1 MKKIKFFLSLVLLT
15 VATLVSAQTINVSG
29 TVRESNGEAV
39 SGAAVQLKGS
49 TTVYTMTDA
58 LGNFSI
64 SVPSNGTLAVS
75 CLGYDSVEVPVNGR
89 RTIEITLDQD
99 LELLDEVTVVA
110 YGTKRKQDLVGS
122 VSTVKSNI
130 LQNTQATSVTQALE
144 GAVAGLQVI
153 TSSGQ
158 PGQDANMYVRGVGS
172 LSASNSALI
181 VLDGVPY
188 TGALSN
194 INPNDIESITVSKDA
209 VSNSLYGARAA
220 GGVIMVTTKS
230 GARDKANVRFSANA
244 GVLNRAYKD
253 YSMAT
258 DPAEF
263 YRLTWYGI
271 RNTQYKAGY
280 SLEDAAVYAS
290 ENLLGELGD
299 YNAFIIPAGEY
310 LVGTDG
316 KLNPG
321 AKVRY
326 NDSFADNMFQT
337 ATRQEYNLS
346 ASGTTGK
353 TDYYL
358 SMGYLDN
365 QSYIVGSN
373 YNRLSARVNVST
385 QLKSWLRVG
394 MNLGYSK
401 TNTNGVQEST
411 TAVSNPFSVARGWAP
426 IYPVHAYDANGN
438 MIMKNGQPVWD
449 AGTGQT
455 AGTVSR
461 PVATNQN
468 VICNL
473 YEDIRQSVVH
483 SVTTR
488 SFVEFRFLKDFTFTA
503 NYSYDFRN
511 ATGVTY
517 YTPTIGDGASFKGRG
532 THSANTYMTQTT
544 QQILAY
550 EKIFGD
556 NHSVSAKIGHEY
568 ENRVQK
574 YFSGQKTNFYDPY
587 NPELDNGGPMQEMSS
602 NTDTQNIEGFFAMA
616 DYNYASRYYFSAAF
630 RRDGTSRFI
639 NRWGNFW
646 AVGAAYRISAE
657 PWMADTKGWLDDLK
671 LRASYGT
678 QGNQGTSNWY
688 PCYDQ
693 YAISWDG
700 AALGYSYSY
709 YGNPDLSWEKQK
721 TLDFGLDFGFLNRIR
736 GTVDYFIRRTDD
748 MLFQRPLAFS
758 TGGRPYNWENIGAME
773 NRGIEFDLSFDILK
787 NKDIT
792 WTVSILGSHYA
803 NKILTLPE
811 ENREEGIVSGTFKLM
826 ENRDRYEYYTWMYA
840 GMDDTGNAMW
850 YKDEVD
856 ENGDKTG
863 NKTTT
868 TTYNEA
874 QKYYLGKTALPKV
887 TGGLNSTLTW
897 KGIDFTVQTSYQIG
911 GWAYD
916 SEYLDGMSNSFYVGH
931 NTDLWDTWNPETKT
945 GKYPVWNANNNS
957 NSYAQTSDAHLIDA
971 SYFSIKNLTIGYS
984 FPQKWMNKLGVQGIR
999 IFCTADNLALFS
1011 KRQGFDPR
1019 VSFTGATGSFS
1030 GYAPIRT
1037 ISGGLTFTF

>member
-64 SVPSNGTLAVS
+64 SVPANGTLAVS

-316 KLNPG
+316 KLNPA

-411 TAVSNPFSVARGWAP
+411 TAASNPFSVARGWAP

-483 SVTTR
+483 AVTTR

-574 YFSGQKTNFYDPY
+574 SFSGQKTNFYDPY
-587 NPELDNGGPMQEMSS
+587 NPELSNGGPMQEMTSS
-602 NTDTQNIEGFFAMA
+602 TDTQNIEGFFAMA
-616 DYNYASRYYFSAAF
+616 DYNYASRYYLSAAF

-678 QGNQGTSNWY
+678 QGNQGTTNWY

-773 NRGIEFDLSFDILK
+773 NRGIEFDFSFDILK

-811 ENREEGIVSGTFKLM
+811 ENREEGIVSSTFKLM

-840 GMDDTGNAMW
+840 GMDDEGNAMW
-850 YKDEVD
+850 YMDEVD

-868 TTYNEA
+868 TDYNDA

-931 NTDLWDTWNPETKT
+931 STDLWDTWNPETKT

-957 NSYAQTSDAHLIDA
+957 NSYTQTSDAHLIDA

-1011 KRQGFDPR
+1011 RRQGFDPR